1 MKKGSPSRVSRSMLF
16 PLVALLGLTVA
27 FGAGTAIA
35 SSSGDTVAVAAKKKC
50 KKAKKGAVSAKKK
63 KCKKHAL
70 PPPAPL
76 TRATISWPAGQGDV
90 DLHAFDASGNQS
102 GFVGPPT
109 NAIVQGIPNSTHS
122 PDSTDGGSESFTDN
136 IFVVGGP
143 ANREFSYVICFY
155 DAASVTFTG
164 VTRTGASSS
173 LVINGT
179 MNSAHTV
186 TTSGGPPIPSA
197 FACP

>member
-1 MKKGSPSRVSRSMLF
+1 MLF
-16 PLVALLGLTVA
+16 ALMALLGLTVTV
-27 FGAGTAIA
+27 GAGTAIA
-35 SSSGDTVAVAAKKKC
+35 SSSGETVAVAAKKKC

-63 KCKKHAL
+63 KCKRHAVSL
-70 PPPAPL
+70 PAPAPL

-102 GFVGPPT
+102 GFVGAPT

-136 IFVVGGP
+136 TFVVRGP
-143 ANREFSYVICFY
+143 ANREFSYVLCFY

-164 VTRTGASSS
+164 VTRAGTSSS
-173 LVINGT
+173 LVINGA
-179 MNSAHTV
+179 MNSEHSV
-186 TTSGGPPIPSA
+186 TTSGGPPIPSG
-197 FACP
+197 FTCP